1 MAIFETVGSLTERYQ
16 TTVPSSVRRALNLKK
31 HDKIVFKVGED
42 NKVTLERQS
51 PETDDPVLGRFL
63 DLLSADIAAGTA
75 HVQPVT
81 QALKDRIERLVGD
94 VSIDLDQ
101 PLPAEGD

>member
-1 MAIFETVGSLTERYQ
+1 MAVLETIGSLTERYQ
-16 TTVPSSVRRALNLKK
+16 TTVPATVRRALNLKK
-31 HDKIVFKVGED
+31 HDKIVFKVSED

-51 PETDDPVLGRFL
+51 PEADDPVLGRFL

-75 HVQPVT
+75 HVQPLT

-101 PLPAEGD
+101 PLPAEDA